1 VKSSEHFGEFLE
13 WLIIAAVFGAVLFVG
28 WNEPLRYRFMSE
40 AKIREYERANEQV
53 KMGETPLGKSAKW
66 QPQGTSLDRGA
77 YRTDTKRQN
86 R

>member
-1 VKSSEHFGEFLE
+1 VKSSEHFAEFLE

-40 AKIREYERANEQV
+40 AKIREYERAKQV
-53 KMGETPLGKSAKW
+53 KMAETPLGNSEKW
-66 QPQGTSLDRGA
+66 QPQGTLLDRGA
-77 YRTDTKRQN
+77 YRTDTKSQN